1 MMITTFVLAGMPMA
15 AVSTLMLGDLGFEPP
30 KAVGATAA
38 LYSAYAVGCWALLGE
53 KVLEFWKTDSPR
65 AVECTRPRA

>member
-38 LYSAYAVGCWALLGE
+38 LYSAYAVGCWALLG
-53 KVLEFWKTDSPR
+53 L
-65 AVECTRPRA
+65 